1 MTLWEGLFVPNKKK
15 PQYYLVS
22 AEALPEI
29 FIKVIKAK
37 ERLETGEAATVAEA
51 VQAMGISRSA
61 FYKYKD
67 SVTPFLDMKSERI
80 IIFNLLLKNK
90 PGALSSVLS
99 IFADWDA
106 NILTI
111 SQNVPVNGSATVSV
125 TAEIS
130 GMKGR
135 PEGLLEHIQSMDH
148 IIKAEILAG

>member
-80 IIFNLLLKNK
+80 IIL
-90 PGALSSVLS
+90 
-99 IFADWDA
+99 
-106 NILTI
+106 I
-111 SQNVPVNGSATVSV
+111 SF
-125 TAEIS
+125 
-130 GMKGR
+130 
-135 PEGLLEHIQSMDH
+135 
-148 IIKAEILAG
+148 

>member
-1 MTLWEGLFVPNKKK
+1 MPETKN

-22 AEALPEI
+22 ADVLPDI

-37 ERLETGEAATVAEA
+37 EKLETGEAATVAEA
-51 VQAMGISRSA
+51 VNALGISRSA

-80 IIFNLLLKNK
+80 VIFNLILKNK
-90 PGALSSVLS
+90 LGALSSVLS
-99 IFADWDA
+99 IFANWDA

-111 SQNVPVNGSATVSV
+111 SQNVPVHGSANLSV

-135 PEGLLEHIQSMDH
+135 PEGLLQCINGLEN